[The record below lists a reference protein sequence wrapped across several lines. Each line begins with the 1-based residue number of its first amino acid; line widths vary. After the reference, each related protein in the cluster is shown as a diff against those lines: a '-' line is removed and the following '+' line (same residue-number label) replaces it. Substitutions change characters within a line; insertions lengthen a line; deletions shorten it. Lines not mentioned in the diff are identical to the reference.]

1 VAGRKAEE
9 VAGKSAAN
17 QVPARVGEKAA
28 ANNMRR

>member
-9 VAGKSAAN
+9 AAGKSGAK

-28 ANNMRR
+28 LNKAVD